1 MRLYDYYIDL
11 IIFFKTIFFI
21 LSLIH
26 IYFKIKD
33 NRSNAS
39 DNTNTNTNTNNTNT
53 NNTNTNNTNT
63 NNTNTNNTN
72 TNNTN
77 TNNLKTQ
84 QRIEYLR
91 SSCEFVVTVL
101 ISSLLIYLFNPFY
114 PKLYL
119 VDKETKIVLCLF
131 GIILLLTS
139 KWHIVFNTNKF
150 FVLFQEFLR

>member
-33 NRSNAS
+33 NRIKASNTNNTNTN
-39 DNTNTNTNTNNTNT
+39 NTNTNTNTNNTNT
-53 NNTNTNNTNT
+53 NNTNTNN
-63 NNTNTNNTN
+63 NNNA
-72 TNNTN
+72 
-77 TNNLKTQ
+77 NNLKTQ
-84 QRIEYLR
+84 QRVEYLR
-91 SSCEFVVTVL
+91 SSCEFIVTVL
-101 ISSLLIYLFNPFY
+101 ISCLLIYLFNPLY

-119 VDKETKIVLCLF
+119 IDKETKIVLFLF
-131 GIILLLTS
+131 AIILLLTS
-139 KWHIVFNTNKF
+139 KWSDFVNTDKF

>member
-1 MRLYDYYIDL
+1 MKLYDYYIYL

-33 NRSNAS
+33 NRSKTS
-39 DNTNTNTNTNNTNT
+39 DNTNNTNNTNTNTNN
-53 NNTNTNNTNT
+53 NNV
-63 NNTNTNNTN
+63 
-72 TNNTN
+72 
-77 TNNLKTQ
+77 NNLKIQ
-84 QRIEYLR
+84 QRVEYLR
-91 SSCEFVVTVL
+91 SSCEFIVTIL
-101 ISSLLIYLFNPFY
+101 ISFLLIYLFNPLY

-119 VDKETKIVLCLF
+119 IDKETKIVLFLF

-139 KWHIVFNTNKF
+139 KWSDVFNTNKF

>member
-1 MRLYDYYIDL
+1 MKLYDYYIYL

-33 NRSNAS
+33 NRSKTS
-39 DNTNTNTNTNNTNT
+39 DNTNTNNTNNTNT
-53 NNTNTNNTNT
+53 NNNNV
-63 NNTNTNNTN
+63 
-72 TNNTN
+72 
-77 TNNLKTQ
+77 NNLKIQ
-84 QRIEYLR
+84 QRVEYLR
-91 SSCEFVVTVL
+91 SSCEFIVTAL
-101 ISSLLIYLFNPFY
+101 ISLLLIYLFNPLY

-119 VDKETKIVLCLF
+119 IDKETKIVLFLF

-139 KWHIVFNTNKF
+139 KWSDFFNTNKF

>member
-39 DNTNTNTNTNNTNT
+39 DNTNT
-53 NNTNTNNTNT
+53 NTNT